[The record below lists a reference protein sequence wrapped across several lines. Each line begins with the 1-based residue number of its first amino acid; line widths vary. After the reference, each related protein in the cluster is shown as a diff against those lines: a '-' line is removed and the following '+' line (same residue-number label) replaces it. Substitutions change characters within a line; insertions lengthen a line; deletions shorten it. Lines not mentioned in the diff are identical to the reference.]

1 MERATSGFWRKK
13 HIIAM
18 LVGILLYGGSSWMTS
33 FATTSSGSTFWNLRP
48 GVAAPIFVGFAFG
61 PLVGFVVGFFGNLL
75 GDFLSMWAS
84 LPPANSSFRETAA
97 SLQLHWQLGNG
108 LMGLIPGLF
117 ALWRHHYFTLTE
129 QLRALAITLLAI
141 VIGMGVAAGL
151 DPLIKPED
159 YINTSDVWL
168 LAFNQNFLP
177 IVLTNGINAAVVVP
191 ILLFNYERLEF
202 RRQGFLSSGLVRR
215 LLLTIVISA
224 AVPIILLS
232 MFLLQARA
240 EAAGDWGAAFTLV
253 VFVQLIITIVLTS
266 AFIITNAA
274 LMAQSMIRPLMNLIH
289 SAQAMERDT
298 LSVEQAV
305 ELKESKG
312 NDEIAHLSRIF
323 GTMAQEVIQR
333 EQDLRRHVQE
343 LQIIIDERKRSDQVK
358 EIVETDF
365 FRDLRQKARAM
376 RDRGKEPQ
384 EPLNELPEH
393 ANEIQA

>member
-1 MERATSGFWRKK
+1 MARATSGFWRNK

-18 LVGILLYGGSSWMTS
+18 LAGILLYGGSSWMTS

-48 GVAAPIFVGFAFG
+48 GIAVPIFVGFAFG

-84 LPPANSSFRETAA
+84 LPPANSSLREIAD

-108 LMGLIPGLF
+108 LMGLLPGLF
-117 ALWRHHYFTLTE
+117 ALWRHRYFTLAE

-141 VIGMGVAAGL
+141 VIGMGIAASL

-159 YINTSDVWL
+159 YTHTADVWA
-168 LAFNQNFLP
+168 LAFRQNFAP
-177 IVLTNGINAAVVVP
+177 IVLSNGINAAVVVP
-191 ILLFNYERLEF
+191 ILLFNYERLELS
-202 RRQGFLSSGLVRR
+202 RQGFLSSGLVRR

-232 MFLLQARA
+232 MFLLQAHA
-240 EAAGDWGAAFTLV
+240 EAAGDWGAAFSLV
-253 VFVQLIITIVLTS
+253 VFVQLAITIVLTS
-266 AFIITNAA
+266 AFMITNAA

-305 ELKESKG
+305 ELKEIKG
-312 NDEIAHLSRIF
+312 KDEIAHLSRIF

-365 FRDLRQKARAM
+365 FRDLQQKARAM

-384 EPLNELPEH
+384 EPLNGLPEH
-393 ANEIQA
+393 ANELQA